1 MHKLLGAQWALLD
14 GDKLP
19 AALCYGPVD
28 YDVRNKYVYELM
40 RNDLLSNHWST
51 KRARETENNQKNQIS
66 N

>member
-19 AALCYGPVD
+19 PALCCGPVD

-40 RNDLLSNHWST
+40 RNDLLSNH
-51 KRARETENNQKNQIS
+51 
-66 N
+66 